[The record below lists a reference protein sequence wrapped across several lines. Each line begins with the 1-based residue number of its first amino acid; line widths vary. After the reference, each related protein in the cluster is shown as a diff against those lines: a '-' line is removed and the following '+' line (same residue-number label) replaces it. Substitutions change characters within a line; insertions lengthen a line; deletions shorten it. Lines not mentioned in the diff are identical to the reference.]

1 MPRVTQVDVNAI
13 AEFAAERREE
23 QLRIRR
29 EREYELKLLERIA
42 IAVERLV
49 TQRTSKETAD
59 GR

>member
-29 EREYELKLLERIA
+29 EREYELELLERIA

-49 TQRTSKETAD
+49 IQRTSKEMTD
-59 GR
+59 G